1 MARLSALPSL
11 QNWLVS
17 LAAVVGGNALYFLV
31 LLPGLPP
38 GWVHQPFRFDRG
50 LALDFVL
57 CLALYLI
64 LRSVSARLWPVAW
77 RARR

>member
-1 MARLSALPSL
+1 
-11 QNWLVS
+11 
-17 LAAVVGGNALYFLV
+17 V

-38 GWVHQPFRFDRG
+38 DWVHQPFQLDRG

-77 RARR
+77 RPRR